1 MDRVLVLS
9 RWNKFLQ
16 FEKISYP
23 ILSRLM
29 VIIMATNL
37 NSSRLQSL
45 SSSLRICLDS
55 ITIVNPIIPSL
66 ILALIIQIP
75 IIPAKQAQTIQQDV
89 VLWLIYMTKTMKGE
103 DKRTNKL
110 AQIRILLTDRNS
122 RNSWIL
128 RHRKEQMTL
137 NRTTSGKTSISNC
150 TKVILI
156 CKRNYRLRT
165 DRCINCKTPLIFK
178 PRILGKLRSRTS
190 NWTPATMDY

>member
-1 MDRVLVLS
+1 
-9 RWNKFLQ
+9 
-16 FEKISYP
+16 
-23 ILSRLM
+23 
-29 VIIMATNL
+29 MATNL

-122 RNSWIL
+122 RNS
-128 RHRKEQMTL
+128 
-137 NRTTSGKTSISNC
+137 
-150 TKVILI
+150 
-156 CKRNYRLRT
+156 
-165 DRCINCKTPLIFK
+165 
-178 PRILGKLRSRTS
+178 
-190 NWTPATMDY
+190 